1 MLNLNLNLNLFF
13 QGRFVMRFA
22 VASKDGKEINQHFGH
37 VERFLIYEVVDDQVS
52 LLEERPVERY
62 CRFDPDHPLR
72 SHTLKDT
79 ADALSGC
86 RAVVC
91 SMIGEAPKIELERI
105 GVEAYVVEGEII
117 TALKDLARV
126 LE

>member
-1 MLNLNLNLNLFF
+1 ML
-13 QGRFVMRFA
+13 FA
-22 VASKDGKEINQHFGH
+22 VASNDGKEINQHFGH
-37 VERFLIYEVVDDQVS
+37 VDRFLIYQVEDGKVT

-79 ADALSGC
+79 AEALKGC

-91 SMIGEAPKIELERI
+91 SMIGEAPKMELERL
-105 GVEAYVVEGEII
+105 GVEPFVVEGEIMK
-117 TALKDLARV
+117 ALQDLEKV
-126 LE
+126 L

>member
-1 MLNLNLNLNLFF
+1 
-13 QGRFVMRFA
+13 MRIA

-37 VERFLIYEVVDDQVS
+37 VERFLIYEVDDDKVE
-52 LLEERPVERY
+52 LIEDRPVEKY
-62 CRFDPDHPLR
+62 CRFDPEHPMR

-79 ADALSGC
+79 ADALSGS

-105 GVEAYVVEGEII
+105 GVEPFVIEGEI
-117 TALKDLARV
+117 TAVLRDLARV
-126 LE
+126 L

>member
-1 MLNLNLNLNLFF
+1 ML
-13 QGRFVMRFA
+13 FA

-37 VERFLIYEVVDDQVS
+37 VERFLIFEVDGEDVRF
-52 LLEERPVERY
+52 LEERSVERY

-79 ADALSGC
+79 ADALAGC

-105 GVEAYVVEGEII
+105 GVEPYVIEGDI
-117 TALKDLARV
+117 TSVLRDLAKV
-126 LE
+126 L

>member
-1 MLNLNLNLNLFF
+1 ML
-13 QGRFVMRFA
+13 FA

-37 VERFLIYEVVDDQVS
+37 AERFLIYRVEDDKVA
-52 LLEERPVERY
+52 LVEERPVEKY

-79 ADALSGC
+79 ADALQGC

-91 SMIGEAPKIELERI
+91 SMIGEAPRMELDRL
-105 GVEAYVVEGEII
+105 GVEPYVVEGEIVKV
-117 TALKDLARV
+117 LPVLAK
-126 LE
+126 LL

>member
-1 MLNLNLNLNLFF
+1 
-13 QGRFVMRFA
+13 MRFA

-37 VERFLIYEVVDDQVS
+37 VERFLIYEVEGDRVTLVDD
-52 LLEERPVERY
+52 RPVERY

-72 SHTLKDT
+72 SHTLKET
-79 ADALSGC
+79 ADVLAGC

-91 SMIGEAPKIELERI
+91 AMIGEAPKIELERI
-105 GVEAYVVEGEII
+105 GVEAFVVEGEIT
-117 TALKDLARV
+117 TALKDLARM